1 MNKPKIEGAP
11 GLAWKPRKHG
21 RWEARWQGRTDIVEK
36 GFQPKS
42 MRVWCGTEAELTPIT
57 QDYIRSRCAIMQNE
71 MLVFNVG
78 GIPTILAA
86 FDGTL
91 RSLIAMYQIDP
102 MSPYRKLRYTS
113 RRTSDALTKRIEEK
127 HGNVFVDTIKA
138 RTLMEWHEQWADAGK
153 VAMGHSM
160 IAQIRT
166 LLTFGATLLDSDDC
180 RRVRQILRDMK
191 FKMSKPREERLTS
204 EQADMIRAAAHEKG
218 RHSIALAQAFQF
230 ECMLRQ
236 KDVIGEWV
244 PISEPG
250 PATEIVDGNSKWF
263 RGLRWNEIDDNLIL
277 RHLTSKRQK
286 MIEIDLKG
294 APMVMDEFARIRLLN
309 GSLPSN
315 GPVIVSERMQVP
327 YDRIA
332 FRRHWRQLANLC
344 GIPKEVRNMDS
355 RAGAISEATDAGADL
370 EHVRHAAT
378 HSDIAMTQ
386 RYSRGSADKVVQVQI
401 ARTAHRNK
409 PKTG

>member
-1 MNKPKIEGAP
+1 MNKPRIEGAP

-21 RWEARWQGRTDIVEK
+21 RWEARWQARTDIVIEK

-42 MRVWCGTEAELTPIT
+42 IRVWCGTEAELNEIV
-57 QDYIRSRCAIMQNE
+57 QDFIRSRCAIMQNE
-71 MLVFNVG
+71 MLVFNAG
-78 GIPTILAA
+78 GVPTIEAT

-102 MSPYRKLRYTS
+102 MSTYHKLRYNS
-113 RRTSDALTKRIEEK
+113 RRTSNALTKRIEER
-127 HGNVFVDTIKA
+127 HGNTFIETIKA
-138 RTLMEWHEQWADAGK
+138 RTLIEWHQQWADAGK
-153 VAMGHSM
+153 VAMGHAM
-160 IAQIRT
+160 ISQIRT
-166 LLTFGATLLDSDDC
+166 LLTFGATLLDNDDC

-244 PISEPG
+244 PISELG
-250 PATEIVDGNSKWF
+250 PATEVVDGNSKWF
-263 RGLRWNEIDDNLIL
+263 RGLRWSEIDDNLIL
-277 RHLTSKRQK
+277 RHMTSKRQK

-294 APMVMDEFARIRLLN
+294 APMVMDELARLRALYGN
-309 GSLPSN
+309 LPAN
-315 GPVIVSERMQVP
+315 GPVIVSERTKAP
-327 YDRIA
+327 YDMIS
-332 FRRHWRQLANLC
+332 FRRMWRELATKC

-386 RYSRGSADKVVQVQI
+386 RYSRNSAGKVAEVQVL
-401 ARTAHRNK
+401 RSAHRNK
-409 PKTG
+409 PKT